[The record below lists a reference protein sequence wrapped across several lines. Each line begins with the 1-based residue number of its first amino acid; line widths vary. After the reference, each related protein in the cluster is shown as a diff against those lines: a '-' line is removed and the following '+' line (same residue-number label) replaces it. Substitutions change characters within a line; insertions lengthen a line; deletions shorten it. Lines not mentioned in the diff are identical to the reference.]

1 MFFPWYATMMLAA
14 ESSRVIALR
23 LTKMASGGMEAC
35 DEALL
40 MVNEKVDAAM
50 EAQTTLMAGGSAAVI
65 VGRYREHVASNEK
78 RLCLN

>member
-14 ESSRVIALR
+14 ESSRVIGLR
-23 LTKMASGGMEAC
+23 LTKMAFGGTEAC
-35 DEALL
+35 EEALL
-40 MVNEKVDAAM
+40 MVSEKVDAAR
-50 EAQTTLMAGGSAAVI
+50 EAQATIMAGGSASAI